1 MSTATK
7 CRELGRRK
15 LSLLKKGKTTQIW
28 SIKINKKFKLIN
40 MVKEKVVLE
49 VLRHAESKTGL
60 YFGLTLF
67 LHAFLTVFT
76 FISKLSFVGF
86 RKILQVLGEK

>member
-7 CRELGRRK
+7 CQELSRRK
-15 LSLLKKGKTTQIW
+15 LSLWKKRKTTQIW
-28 SIKINKKFKLIN
+28 SLKINKKFKLIN

-60 YFGLTLF
+60 YVGLALF

-76 FISKLSFVGF
+76 CTVYPNCLLTVSVKTFKF
-86 RKILQVLGEK
+86 